1 MNTKFLTAAVSQ
13 FWKLF
18 HAKVTAYE
26 IIGIFT
32 ETQHFLHRKAV
43 NPSER
48 VTGMLKQRHNIC
60 QVVHASGR
68 QKWLLDF
75 KKRQLLPDCMWDK
88 DKAASESDMCI

>member
-1 MNTKFLTAAVSQ
+1 MNTKFQTAAVSQ

-32 ETQHFLHRKAV
+32 KTQHFLHKKAV
-43 NPSER
+43 NPSMR
-48 VTGMLKQRHNIC
+48 VIGMLKQRCNIC
-60 QVVHASGR
+60 QAIYASGL

-75 KKRQLLPDCMWDK
+75 KKGNFYQIVCGNK
-88 DKAASESDMCI
+88 DKPVP

>member
-1 MNTKFLTAAVSQ
+1 MNTKFQTAAASQ

-43 NPSER
+43 NPSKR
-48 VTGMLKQRHNIC
+48 VIGMLKQRCNIC
-60 QVVHASGR
+60 QAIYASGL
-68 QKWLLDF
+68 QKWLLDL
-75 KKRQLLPDCMWDK
+75 KKKGNFYQIVCGNK
-88 DKAASESDMCI
+88 DKPVS